1 MKALDLWHG
10 NRAVAELVLTIDVGN
25 LSSWRFNDMSTM
37 TRWVSYLVTTITQ
50 CYLDLHQ
57 VSSDSV
63 DEVKFEMGPAKR
75 ALTKEEAAALGAG
88 TFSMRVHAFIT
99 ARDKAKIFLNMIPG
113 TSATLPPEVIAY
125 NGQESFPVVSYAL
138 KDKENKESTA
148 EIFPPADPVARYGV
162 HSLGLVNSLAIP
174 VDETDGEGTEV
185 KIDPGQ
191 LVRCTR

>member
-1 MKALDLWHG
+1 M
-10 NRAVAELVLTIDVGN
+10 
-25 LSSWRFNDMSTM
+25 
-37 TRWVSYLVTTITQ
+37 
-50 CYLDLHQ
+50 
-57 VSSDSV
+57 
-63 DEVKFEMGPAKR
+63 DEVKYEMGPAKR

-88 TFSMRVHAFIT
+88 TFSMRMHAFVT